1 MPIYVYGMN
10 HSSAPLEVR
19 ERMAFP
25 EDGLA
30 EAVGRLVAIG
40 PIKEG
45 LILSTCNRTEIVVHA
60 AADAT
65 GALKGFLV
73 DERRAASDE
82 LDRHCYLR
90 ADGEAVRHLFRV
102 ASSLDSMILGE
113 AQILGQVKEA
123 YSAAVRGRGIGTVL
137 DALMQRSFAVAKK
150 VRTETGV
157 SRFPVSIAHAAVSL
171 ARDIFGELR
180 DRVGLIVGAGKM
192 GRLAAQHLMAAG
204 VRTVVVVNRSGERAA
219 ELARELAGVA
229 ADWDRRFDQMER
241 ADIVIASTAAPHAV
255 IGYDEVLRVSRA
267 RRGRPLFFIDIAVPR
282 DVDPRVNEID
292 NVYLYDVDDLQGV
305 VQANL
310 EERRREAET
319 AGAIVEREVTAYL
332 GWLRSLDVGPL
343 IVDLREHVH
352 NVGAHEL
359 ARFRSRLG
367 ALTPQQQKTVEEMTE
382 ALVNK
387 FLHHPIQA
395 MKRAAANGG
404 GDRLTFLREVFGLS
418 VGEGRSERLP
428 AAASAEDHEAAPDH
442 PDGGGAERKLGTV
455 EARPGVGDDSR

>member
-10 HSSAPLEVR
+10 HASAPLEVR
-19 ERMAFP
+19 ERIAFP
-25 EDGLA
+25 EDGLV

-40 PIKEG
+40 PVKEG

-60 AADAT
+60 PADAS
-65 GALKGFLV
+65 AVLKAFLV
-73 DERRAASDE
+73 EERRAASEE

-90 ADGEAVRHLFRV
+90 ADGDAVRHLFRV

-171 ARDIFGELR
+171 ARDIFGELH

-192 GRLAAQHLMAAG
+192 GRLAAQHLMASG
-204 VRTVVVVNRSGERAA
+204 VRTVIVVNRSLVRGA
-219 ELARELAGVA
+219 ELARELKGVTA
-229 ADWDRRFDQMER
+229 EWDRRFEAMER

-255 IGYDEVLRVSRA
+255 IGFDDVLRVSRA

-282 DVDPRVNEID
+282 DVDPRVNSID

-310 EERRREAET
+310 EERRHEAES
-319 AGAIVEREVTAYL
+319 AEAIVEREVAAYL
-332 GWLRSLDVGPL
+332 GWLRSLDVAPL
-343 IVDLREHVH
+343 IVDLREHVR

-395 MKRAAANGG
+395 MKRIAANGG

-418 VGEGRSERLP
+418 AGEPRRETGRPGATVEGR
-428 AAASAEDHEAAPDH
+428 DAAPHH
-442 PDGGGAERKLGTV
+442 PESSGAEAKLGAV
-455 EARPGVGDDSR
+455 EALSGEPDDPR